1 MSRKSYIRVLR
12 CVPLVLLR
20 LRDDSMLPLVASF
33 GSIRTLRDVCG
44 DLLWTCES
52 VGRQLRGSLLSLIR
66 IVLDGL
72 VIVAGK
78 EERCT

>member
-1 MSRKSYIRVLR
+1 MSRKSYTRVSR
-12 CVPLVLLR
+12 GFPLALLR
-20 LRDDSMLPLVASF
+20 LRDGSMLPLAASF
-33 GSIRTLRDVCG
+33 GSIRIPRDVRG

-52 VGRQLRGSLLSLIR
+52 VGRQLGGSSSSSIR